1 MTRAGRKPLGPAL
14 VQHLEG
20 SEQAKERLE
29 VILQTIT
36 GELTI
41 EAACQCL
48 GIRAARLHALRAEV
62 LEAALAQLEPRPA
75 GRPPQIS
82 SPADQRIAELEE
94 ELREK
99 QRQQKALEAQLDIA
113 QAAPQ
118 LVGEGTVKKT
128 AGRKPSAKRP
138 SRRRK

>member
-1 MTRAGRKPLGPAL
+1 
-14 VQHLEG
+14 
-20 SEQAKERLE
+20 
-29 VILQTIT
+29 
-36 GELTI
+36 
-41 EAACQCL
+41 
-48 GIRAARLHALRAEV
+48 LRAEV

-75 GRPPQIS
+75 GRPPQIF

-99 QRQQKALEAQLDIA
+99 RRQQKSLEAQLDIA

-118 LVGEGTVKKT
+118 LVREGTVKKT
-128 AGRKPSAKRP
+128 ADRKSSAKRP

>member
-20 SEQAKERLE
+20 SGQAKERLE
-29 VILQTIT
+29 VLLQTIT

-48 GIRAARLHALRAEV
+48 GIRAARLHALRTEV

-75 GRPPQIS
+75 GRPPQIF

-99 QRQQKALEAQLDIA
+99 QRQQKALEAQLEIA

-118 LVGEGTVKKT
+118 LVGGGTVKKT

>member
-1 MTRAGRKPLGPAL
+1 
-14 VQHLEG
+14 LEG
-20 SEQAKERLE
+20 SDQAKQRLE

-41 EAACQCL
+41 EAACQRL
-48 GIRAARLHALRAEV
+48 GIRAARLHVLRTEV
-62 LEAALAQLEPRPA
+62 LEAGLAQLEPRPA
-75 GRPPQIS
+75 GRPPQIL

-99 QRQQKALEAQLDIA
+99 QRQQKALEAQLEIA

-118 LVGEGTVKKT
+118 LVGGGTPKKT

-138 SRRRK
+138 PRRRK